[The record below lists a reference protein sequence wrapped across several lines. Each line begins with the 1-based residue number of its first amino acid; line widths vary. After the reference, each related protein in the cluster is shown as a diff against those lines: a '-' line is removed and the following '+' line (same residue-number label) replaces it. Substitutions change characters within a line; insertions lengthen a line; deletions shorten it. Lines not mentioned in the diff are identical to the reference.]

1 MSLGAAFSPVETV
14 NGTRMK
20 RGNQGA
26 EDVGAEVQPPRV
38 NRQVLLVGIL
48 VELNLRA
55 GVGDRLADVRLA
67 DALRRRLARRRHPV
81 GAAHGAHGQVIGQVA
96 AVDTGQLRRV
106 LPFGVVPPHR
116 DARHQGRAQVELAG
130 KGRGVGDRGVTTCSK
145 MTAVRGEGGH
155 GDAEEED
162 EEG

>member
-1 MSLGAAFSPVETV
+1 MHLLASEVLRDELIEA
-14 NGTRMK
+14 RLQ
-20 RGNQGA
+20 QGA

-106 LPFGVVPPHR
+106 LSLGVVPAHR
-116 DARHQGRAQVELAG
+116 DPGHEGRAQVELAG
-130 KGRGVGDRGVTTCSK
+130 KGRGVGDRGVTTTCSK

-155 GDAEEED
+155 GDAEEE
-162 EEG
+162 EEKG